1 MIRISILRLKRV
13 YDVTDAFLIIYERD
27 AVIPH
32 GLQDKIT
39 ALHEWSHPERLRTI
53 HNDAW
58 PDENERINNRDAR
71 LRSLLVQPNNGAAVV
86 LKENLDDELATT
98 VEVPFDATGL
108 RVLAYTNDENA
119 TLSIEGVEVANTR
132 ILDFPTTDADRKI
145 NIMVTAEDGRAHQR
159 YLWWILELLRH
170 SQYTANPLN
179 PPYQG
184 DFGTFAKVRV
194 IGKCLLISLI
204 HYNRRDSCSQSKRR
218 ELEALFTAKSRS
230 TQRKTKRKRECGG
243 EYSLP
248 LLLQS
253 PKDNLMTI
261 PRLMLLG
268 FIVPIMFW
276 ILVYC
281 AIASYEPAKIPVMFD
296 AKNLDKYPLDKHN
309 FFAKDSGNWHY
320 VLSIPAGVRVY
331 GFPPG
336 FNVNDVVQAL
346 GLNRFDLFED
356 WVGHEHS
363 RSYFVD
369 IGDIYEFEFHR
380 AEYAM
385 GHAWGYS
392 MVDIK
397 FKKDYN
403 WWKQNRM

>member
-39 ALHEWSHPERLRTI
+39 ALHEWSHPERLWTI

-145 NIMVTAEDGRAHQR
+145 NIMVTAEDGRAHQC

-218 ELEALFTAKSRS
+218 ERQKEKGSVEAS
-230 TQRKTKRKRECGG
+230 TRYLSSSNPQRIT
-243 EYSLP
+243 
-248 LLLQS
+248 
-253 PKDNLMTI
+253 
-261 PRLMLLG
+261 
-268 FIVPIMFW
+268 
-276 ILVYC
+276 
-281 AIASYEPAKIPVMFD
+281 
-296 AKNLDKYPLDKHN
+296 
-309 FFAKDSGNWHY
+309 
-320 VLSIPAGVRVY
+320 
-331 GFPPG
+331 
-336 FNVNDVVQAL
+336 
-346 GLNRFDLFED
+346 
-356 WVGHEHS
+356 
-363 RSYFVD
+363 
-369 IGDIYEFEFHR
+369 
-380 AEYAM
+380 
-385 GHAWGYS
+385 
-392 MVDIK
+392 
-397 FKKDYN
+397 
-403 WWKQNRM
+403 